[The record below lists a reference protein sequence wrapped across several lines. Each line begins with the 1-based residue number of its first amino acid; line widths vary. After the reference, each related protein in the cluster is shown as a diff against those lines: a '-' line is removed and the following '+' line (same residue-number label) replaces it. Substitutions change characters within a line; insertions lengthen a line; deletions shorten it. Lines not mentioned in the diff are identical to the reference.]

1 MKKYILIMSI
11 VVGLVGCK
19 GGKGSNRLGNELL
32 WRVLINELVEDNK
45 SKQEGTVQSP
55 QDSETERNLDNS
67 LTVSVDQDIPRS

>member
-11 VVGLVGCK
+11 VIGLVGCK
-19 GGKGSNRLGNELL
+19 GNAGKSFRKQIL
-32 WRVLINELVEDNK
+32 WEIFFSVEDNK
-45 SKQEGTVQSP
+45 LKQEGTVQSP